1 MEKYYE
7 LKNYQIQL
15 LNLKEEV
22 LEDNPELE
30 KDLQEVTNSLK
41 QYREVK
47 KYERLYTKEELR
59 EQISSIRNIEYLIEQ
74 QQNKLFAISDSNK
87 VQDSFYKTN
96 ITIIGLNI
104 RRLKEYK
111 KEFDIRVWKG
121 MLPYIRPYAK
131 TLLLVLVMNL
141 VCAGVDIL
149 LPLLFGCT
157 ARHCS

>member
-15 LNLKEEV
+15 LNLKDQV
-22 LEDNPELE
+22 LEDNPELK

-41 QYREVK
+41 QFKQVK

-74 QQNKLFAISDSNK
+74 QQNKLFTMADSNK

-104 RRLKEYK
+104 KRLKEYK
-111 KEFDIRVWKG
+111 KELKNKIKNNQIFFTDQKKISNNWRFKQ
-121 MLPYIRPYAK
+121 
-131 TLLLVLVMNL
+131 
-141 VCAGVDIL
+141 C
-149 LPLLFGCT
+149 
-157 ARHCS
+157 

>member
-1 MEKYYE
+1 MKNYNE

-41 QYREVK
+41 QFKQQK

-74 QQNKLFAISDSNK
+74 QQNKLFAMTDNDK
-87 VQDSFYKTN
+87 VQDSYNKAN

-104 RRLKEYK
+104 KRLKEYK
-111 KEFDIRVWKG
+111 KELKNKIKNNQIFFTDQKKISNNWRFKQ
-121 MLPYIRPYAK
+121 
-131 TLLLVLVMNL
+131 
-141 VCAGVDIL
+141 C
-149 LPLLFGCT
+149 
-157 ARHCS
+157 

>member
-22 LEDNPELE
+22 LKDNPELE
-30 KDLQEVTNSLK
+30 KDLQKVTNDLK
-41 QYREVK
+41 QFKQEK

-74 QQNKLFAISDSNK
+74 QQNKLFAITDSNK

-111 KEFDIRVWKG
+111 KELKNKIKNNQIFFTDQKKISNNWRFKQ
-121 MLPYIRPYAK
+121 
-131 TLLLVLVMNL
+131 
-141 VCAGVDIL
+141 C
-149 LPLLFGCT
+149 
-157 ARHCS
+157 

>member
-1 MEKYYE
+1 MKNYNE
-7 LKNYQIQL
+7 LKSYQVQL

-41 QYREVK
+41 QFKQQK

-74 QQNKLFAISDSNK
+74 QQNKLFAITDSNK
-87 VQDSFYKTN
+87 VQDSFYKAN

-104 RRLKEYK
+104 KRLKEYK
-111 KEFDIRVWKG
+111 KELKNKIKNNQIFFTDQKKISNNWRFKQ
-121 MLPYIRPYAK
+121 
-131 TLLLVLVMNL
+131 
-141 VCAGVDIL
+141 C
-149 LPLLFGCT
+149 
-157 ARHCS
+157 

>member
-1 MEKYYE
+1 MYIMKNYNE
-7 LKNYQIQL
+7 LKSYQVQL

-41 QYREVK
+41 QFKQQK

-74 QQNKLFAISDSNK
+74 QQNKLFAITDSNK

-96 ITIIGLNI
+96 VTIIGLNI
-104 RRLKEYK
+104 KRLKEYK
-111 KEFDIRVWKG
+111 KELKNKIKNNQIFFTDQKKISNNWRYKE
-121 MLPYIRPYAK
+121 
-131 TLLLVLVMNL
+131 
-141 VCAGVDIL
+141 C
-149 LPLLFGCT
+149 
-157 ARHCS
+157 

>member
-7 LKNYQIQL
+7 LKNYQVQL

-41 QYREVK
+41 QFKQEK

-74 QQNKLFAISDSNK
+74 QQSKLFAITDSNK
-87 VQDSFYKTN
+87 VQDSFYKAN

-104 RRLKEYK
+104 KRLKEYK
-111 KEFDIRVWKG
+111 KELKNKIKNNQIFFTDQKKISNSWRFKQ
-121 MLPYIRPYAK
+121 
-131 TLLLVLVMNL
+131 
-141 VCAGVDIL
+141 C
-149 LPLLFGCT
+149 
-157 ARHCS
+157 

>member
-1 MEKYYE
+1 MKKYYE

-41 QYREVK
+41 QFKQVK

-74 QQNKLFAISDSNK
+74 QQNKLFTMADSNK
-87 VQDSFYKTN
+87 VQDSFYKAN

-111 KEFDIRVWKG
+111 KELKNKIKNNQIFFTDQKKISNNWRFKQ
-121 MLPYIRPYAK
+121 
-131 TLLLVLVMNL
+131 
-141 VCAGVDIL
+141 C
-149 LPLLFGCT
+149 
-157 ARHCS
+157 

>member
-1 MEKYYE
+1 MEKYNE

-41 QYREVK
+41 QFKQVK

-111 KEFDIRVWKG
+111 RELKNKIKNNQIFFTDQKKISNNWRFKQ
-121 MLPYIRPYAK
+121 
-131 TLLLVLVMNL
+131 
-141 VCAGVDIL
+141 C
-149 LPLLFGCT
+149 
-157 ARHCS
+157 

>member
-41 QYREVK
+41 QFKQQK

-74 QQNKLFAISDSNK
+74 QQNKLFTMADSNK

-96 ITIIGLNI
+96 VTIIGLNI
-104 RRLKEYK
+104 KRLKEYK
-111 KEFDIRVWKG
+111 KELKNKIKNNQIFFTDQKKISNNWRFKQ
-121 MLPYIRPYAK
+121 
-131 TLLLVLVMNL
+131 
-141 VCAGVDIL
+141 C
-149 LPLLFGCT
+149 
-157 ARHCS
+157 

>member
-1 MEKYYE
+1 MKNYNE
-7 LKNYQIQL
+7 LKSYQVQL

-41 QYREVK
+41 QFKQQK

-74 QQNKLFAISDSNK
+74 QQNKLFAITDSNK

-111 KEFDIRVWKG
+111 RELKNKIKNNQIFFTDQKKISNNWRFKQ
-121 MLPYIRPYAK
+121 
-131 TLLLVLVMNL
+131 
-141 VCAGVDIL
+141 C
-149 LPLLFGCT
+149 
-157 ARHCS
+157 

>member
-41 QYREVK
+41 QFKQQK

-74 QQNKLFAISDSNK
+74 QQNKLFAITDSNK
-87 VQDSFYKTN
+87 VQDSFCKAN

-104 RRLKEYK
+104 KRLKEYK
-111 KEFDIRVWKG
+111 KELKNKIKNNQIFFTDQKKISNNWRFKQ
-121 MLPYIRPYAK
+121 
-131 TLLLVLVMNL
+131 
-141 VCAGVDIL
+141 C
-149 LPLLFGCT
+149 
-157 ARHCS
+157 

>member
-1 MEKYYE
+1 MKNYNE
-7 LKNYQIQL
+7 LKSYQVQL
-15 LNLKEEV
+15 LNLKSQV
-22 LEDNPELE
+22 LEDNPELK

-41 QYREVK
+41 QFKQEK

-111 KEFDIRVWKG
+111 RELKNKIKNNQIFFTDQKKISNNWRFKQ
-121 MLPYIRPYAK
+121 
-131 TLLLVLVMNL
+131 
-141 VCAGVDIL
+141 C
-149 LPLLFGCT
+149 
-157 ARHCS
+157 

>member
-1 MEKYYE
+1 MKNYNE
-7 LKNYQIQL
+7 LKSYQVQL

-41 QYREVK
+41 QFKQQK

-74 QQNKLFAISDSNK
+74 QQNKLFTMADSNK

-111 KEFDIRVWKG
+111 KELKNKIKNNQIFFTDQKKISNNWRYKE
-121 MLPYIRPYAK
+121 
-131 TLLLVLVMNL
+131 
-141 VCAGVDIL
+141 C
-149 LPLLFGCT
+149 
-157 ARHCS
+157 

>member
-30 KDLQEVTNSLK
+30 KDLQEVINSLK
-41 QYREVK
+41 QFKQQK

-74 QQNKLFAISDSNK
+74 QQNKLFAITDSNK
-87 VQDSFYKTN
+87 VQDSFYKAN

-104 RRLKEYK
+104 KRLKEYK
-111 KEFDIRVWKG
+111 KELKNKIKNNQIFFTDQKKISNNWRFKQ
-121 MLPYIRPYAK
+121 
-131 TLLLVLVMNL
+131 
-141 VCAGVDIL
+141 C
-149 LPLLFGCT
+149 
-157 ARHCS
+157 

>member
-1 MEKYYE
+1 MKNYYE

-41 QYREVK
+41 QFKQQK

-74 QQNKLFAISDSNK
+74 QQNKLFTMADSNK
-87 VQDSFYKTN
+87 VQDSFYKAN

-104 RRLKEYK
+104 KRLKEYK
-111 KEFDIRVWKG
+111 RELKNKIKNNQIFFTDQKKISNNWRFKQ
-121 MLPYIRPYAK
+121 
-131 TLLLVLVMNL
+131 
-141 VCAGVDIL
+141 C
-149 LPLLFGCT
+149 
-157 ARHCS
+157 

>member
-1 MEKYYE
+1 MYIMEKYYE

-41 QYREVK
+41 QFKQVK

-111 KEFDIRVWKG
+111 RELKNKIKNDQIFFTDQKKISNNWRFKQ
-121 MLPYIRPYAK
+121 
-131 TLLLVLVMNL
+131 
-141 VCAGVDIL
+141 C
-149 LPLLFGCT
+149 
-157 ARHCS
+157 

>member
-15 LNLKEEV
+15 LNLKSQV

-87 VQDSFYKTN
+87 VQDSFYKAN

-104 RRLKEYK
+104 KRLKEYK
-111 KEFDIRVWKG
+111 KELKNKIKNNQIFFTDQKKISNNWRFKQ
-121 MLPYIRPYAK
+121 
-131 TLLLVLVMNL
+131 
-141 VCAGVDIL
+141 C
-149 LPLLFGCT
+149 
-157 ARHCS
+157 

>member
-1 MEKYYE
+1 MEKYCE

-41 QYREVK
+41 QFKQQK

-74 QQNKLFAISDSNK
+74 QQNKLFAMTDSNK

-104 RRLKEYK
+104 RRLKEYRKELKNKIKNNQIFFTDQK
-111 KEFDIRVWKG
+111 KISNNWRFKQ
-121 MLPYIRPYAK
+121 
-131 TLLLVLVMNL
+131 
-141 VCAGVDIL
+141 C
-149 LPLLFGCT
+149 
-157 ARHCS
+157 

>member
-41 QYREVK
+41 QFKQQK

-74 QQNKLFAISDSNK
+74 QQNKLFAITDSNK
-87 VQDSFYKTN
+87 VQDSFYKAN

-104 RRLKEYK
+104 KRLKEYK
-111 KEFDIRVWKG
+111 KELKKKIEEKKVFFTDQKKVSNNWRFKQ
-121 MLPYIRPYAK
+121 
-131 TLLLVLVMNL
+131 
-141 VCAGVDIL
+141 C
-149 LPLLFGCT
+149 
-157 ARHCS
+157 

>member
-41 QYREVK
+41 QFKQVK

-74 QQNKLFAISDSNK
+74 QQNKLFAITDSNK
-87 VQDSFYKTN
+87 VQDSFYKAN

-104 RRLKEYK
+104 KRLKEYK
-111 KEFDIRVWKG
+111 KELKNKIKNNQIFFTDQKKISNSWRFKQ
-121 MLPYIRPYAK
+121 
-131 TLLLVLVMNL
+131 
-141 VCAGVDIL
+141 C
-149 LPLLFGCT
+149 
-157 ARHCS
+157 

>member
-41 QYREVK
+41 QFKQQK

-74 QQNKLFAISDSNK
+74 QQNKLFAITDSNK
-87 VQDSFYKTN
+87 VQDSFYKAN

-104 RRLKEYK
+104 KRLKEYRKELKNKIKNNQIFFTDQK
-111 KEFDIRVWKG
+111 KISNSWRFKQ
-121 MLPYIRPYAK
+121 
-131 TLLLVLVMNL
+131 
-141 VCAGVDIL
+141 C
-149 LPLLFGCT
+149 
-157 ARHCS
+157 

>member
-1 MEKYYE
+1 MEKYNE

-22 LEDNPELE
+22 LEDNPELK

-41 QYREVK
+41 QFKQQK

-74 QQNKLFAISDSNK
+74 QQNKLFAITDSNK
-87 VQDSFYKTN
+87 VQDSFYKAN

-104 RRLKEYK
+104 KRLKEYK
-111 KEFDIRVWKG
+111 KELKNKIKNNQIFFTDQKKISNNWRFKQ
-121 MLPYIRPYAK
+121 
-131 TLLLVLVMNL
+131 
-141 VCAGVDIL
+141 C
-149 LPLLFGCT
+149 
-157 ARHCS
+157 

>member
-41 QYREVK
+41 QFKQLK

-74 QQNKLFAISDSNK
+74 QQNKLFAITDSNK
-87 VQDSFYKTN
+87 VQDSFYKAN

-104 RRLKEYK
+104 KRLKEYK
-111 KEFDIRVWKG
+111 KELKNKIKNNQIFFTDQKKISNNWRYKE
-121 MLPYIRPYAK
+121 
-131 TLLLVLVMNL
+131 
-141 VCAGVDIL
+141 C
-149 LPLLFGCT
+149 
-157 ARHCS
+157 

>member
-41 QYREVK
+41 QFKQQK

-74 QQNKLFAISDSNK
+74 QQNKLFAITDSKK
-87 VQDSFYKTN
+87 VQDSFYKAN

-104 RRLKEYK
+104 KRLKEYK
-111 KEFDIRVWKG
+111 KELKNKIKNNQIFFTDQKKISNSWRFKQ
-121 MLPYIRPYAK
+121 
-131 TLLLVLVMNL
+131 
-141 VCAGVDIL
+141 C
-149 LPLLFGCT
+149 
-157 ARHCS
+157 

>member
-1 MEKYYE
+1 MYIMEKYYE

-41 QYREVK
+41 QFKQQK

-74 QQNKLFAISDSNK
+74 QQNKLFAITDSNK

-96 ITIIGLNI
+96 VTIIGLNI
-104 RRLKEYK
+104 KRLKEYK
-111 KEFDIRVWKG
+111 KELKNKIKNNQIFFTDQKKISNNWRFKQ
-121 MLPYIRPYAK
+121 
-131 TLLLVLVMNL
+131 
-141 VCAGVDIL
+141 C
-149 LPLLFGCT
+149 
-157 ARHCS
+157 

>member
-1 MEKYYE
+1 MEKYYD

-41 QYREVK
+41 QFKQQK

-74 QQNKLFAISDSNK
+74 QQNKLFAITDSNK
-87 VQDSFYKTN
+87 VQDSFYKAN

-104 RRLKEYK
+104 KRLKEYK
-111 KEFDIRVWKG
+111 KELKNKIKNNQIFFTDQKKISNNWRFKQ
-121 MLPYIRPYAK
+121 
-131 TLLLVLVMNL
+131 
-141 VCAGVDIL
+141 C
-149 LPLLFGCT
+149 
-157 ARHCS
+157 

>member
-7 LKNYQIQL
+7 LKNYQVQL
-15 LNLKEEV
+15 LNLKDQV

-41 QYREVK
+41 QFKQQK

-74 QQNKLFAISDSNK
+74 QQNKLFTMADSNK

-96 ITIIGLNI
+96 ITIIGVNI

-111 KEFDIRVWKG
+111 KELKNKIKNNQIFFTDQKKISNNWRFKQ
-121 MLPYIRPYAK
+121 
-131 TLLLVLVMNL
+131 
-141 VCAGVDIL
+141 C
-149 LPLLFGCT
+149 
-157 ARHCS
+157 